1 MPVTEVCRKMGISE
15 RTFYRWKKR
24 FQGMGVA
31 EVRRL
36 RPGFAAGGA
45 TPFVAAERA
54 LVAAR
59 AQRACGQ
66 VYSGG
71 VEGVLHVLEP
81 LLPTCIAFRHS
92 IPVVNVMLGSGGI
105 CCLHRYCSALRTPA
119 MTLSLSGRQYCSMTG
134 L

>member
-15 RTFYRWKKR
+15 RTFYRWKER

-45 TPFVAAERA
+45 TSFVAAERA

-59 AQRACGQ
+59 ALRVSGQ
-66 VYSGG
+66 VFSG
-71 VEGVLHVLEP
+71 VEGGPARVVTATTDLH
-81 LLPTCIAFRHS
+81 CF
-92 IPVVNVMLGSGGI
+92 
-105 CCLHRYCSALRTPA
+105 PA
-119 MTLSLSGRQYCSMTG
+119 
-134 L
+134 